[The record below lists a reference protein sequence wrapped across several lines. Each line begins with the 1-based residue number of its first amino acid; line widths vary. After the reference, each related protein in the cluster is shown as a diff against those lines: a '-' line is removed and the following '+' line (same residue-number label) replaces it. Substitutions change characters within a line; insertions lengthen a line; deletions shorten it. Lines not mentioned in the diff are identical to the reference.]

1 MQRCWPRAQSCLHNE
16 AKAAALTGVW
26 GNLTDLQLAAWTSHI
41 RREEEKGLRM
51 SNAGWEQCQLWSTS
65 LRVSMWGWQR
75 AKQHSEKKRV
85 GLQNFTGST
94 AVPPQS
100 KETCSSPQSMGS
112 LYDGC
117 LDAGADWSQ
126 LTLWSTPQAVE
137 LRARSIALH
146 TLFAGRRRGMH
157 RATEELRQLREGS

>member
-1 MQRCWPRAQSCLHNE
+1 MQRCWPTAQSCLHNE

-51 SNAGWEQCQLWSTS
+51 RNAGWEQCQLWSTS

-100 KETCSSPQSMGS
+100 KEMCSSPQSMGS

-117 LDAGADWSQ
+117 LDAGADWSHNSTFRVKLCLCRPYSASKSNLLSLVNIEIAILKKFYRNQ
-126 LTLWSTPQAVE
+126 LS
-137 LRARSIALH
+137 R
-146 TLFAGRRRGMH
+146 
-157 RATEELRQLREGS
+157 